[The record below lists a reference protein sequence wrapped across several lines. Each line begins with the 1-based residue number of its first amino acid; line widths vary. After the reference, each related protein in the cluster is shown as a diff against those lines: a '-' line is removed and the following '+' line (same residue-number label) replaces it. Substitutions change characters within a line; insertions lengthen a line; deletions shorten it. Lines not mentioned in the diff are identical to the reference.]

1 MADHLTTVA
10 MTDEGCALPSRLW
23 ERGGVLSRLVR
34 QLGEH
39 YIVWMMIAT
48 RLCGS
53 TGGLLVVYYVNLTLR
68 LPHNVRRH
76 FHILAGIVVL
86 VAISLTVLSALWE
99 TRHLRLALARLRRG
113 RPVGPELAAQA
124 GREAVV
130 FPARHHRNEAW
141 LVPLSTLV
149 PVLIILKE
157 LDDASWTIL
166 LNITLAVFMGIAMA
180 LMTTFF
186 IIDQCIQPVIRH
198 LLANGLVIDYQT
210 LPRNRLRSRLNLCF
224 VLIILTTA
232 LMIGTMARQRAADLV
247 DYPDNQAEAVA
258 SLRNHTVFITTAAVI
273 VGIVL
278 STVLAQS
285 VASRVDRLLQG
296 MQRVEQGNLSERIQA
311 TGNDEIDILTRQF
324 NAMVEELDR
333 NAKII
338 RDLNVNLEKKV
349 RYRTRQLSH
358 SRRRLQHSYRQ
369 LREHDRLKTEFFSN
383 VSHELRTPLTMILSP
398 VQQTLE
404 KYGAQLPPAVS
415 YMLNVVNL
423 NGRRLLE
430 LINRLLEF
438 SKLEAGRLKLTP
450 TMVNLNQLVNK
461 LAMAAQ
467 PLAAQRKVQLELHTD
482 PALAT
487 IYADEEKLD
496 TVISNLLSNAIKFT
510 PAGGTITLQTAQ
522 EGEQVRVSVRDTGIG
537 IAKADQARIF
547 ERFVQIDGSASREFP
562 GTGLGLALAKEL
574 IELHQGRI
582 QIESEVGQG
591 SHFWFTL
598 PVNPASKGCQPPG
611 ENQSGH
617 SHAPLTDSEHSIALA
632 PDSSNLSQ
640 SAWQVRFSDLITC
653 ETPSALAQD
662 TAQAPADAPLILV
675 VDDTPEL
682 RTLVCSILTP
692 QYRTLTACDGAE
704 GIELALREQPALI
717 ISDVMMPH
725 VDGYAFCR
733 RMKSEPA
740 TALIPFVM
748 LTAKADRTMKIGG
761 LDCGADDYLVK
772 PFDAEELR
780 ARVRSLLK
788 LRRLHLELDQ
798 RNAELQTA
806 FRDLQTAQAQ
816 LVKMAHRAGMTE
828 IATGVL
834 HNVGNVL
841 NSVNISLTT
850 VNNRLHRLNFE
861 GPAKVA
867 ALLQA
872 QGDQLVSFLQSDP
885 RGKKLP
891 EYLTK
896 LSETHLAEQRQI
908 FEEMDFL
915 RDKLQDIRNIISAQQ
930 NYARRVSIR
939 EAVDLQGLV
948 RDVLVMHSHSFTK
961 HHIQLIRDFETLPE
975 AKLERLKLV
984 QVLDNLIKNAI
995 ESIKSHTGTERS
1007 LTVRIRSVGSDRA
1020 QILVSDTGRGIEREN
1035 LQKIFNYGFTTK
1047 RYGNGF
1053 GLHSAANAMMEMGG
1067 TIQVHSDG
1075 PGKGATFTIEFPL
1088 GEETS
1093 ETSDAPAVPAREE
1106 EILAGAAS

>member
-1 MADHLTTVA
+1 MSDRLAAASTTGDSQREPSHL
-10 MTDEGCALPSRLW
+10 L
-23 ERGGVLSRLVR
+23 RLVGR
-34 QLGEH
+34 LGEH
-39 YIVWMMIAT
+39 YIVLMMIAT

-68 LPHNVRRH
+68 MPDEIRWH
-76 FHILAGIVVL
+76 FHVLAGIVVL
-86 VAISLTVLSALWE
+86 IAVTLTVLSSLWE
-99 TRHLRLALARLRRG
+99 TPCLRLALARLRRG
-113 RPVGPELAAQA
+113 EPVEPELAAQA
-124 GREAVV
+124 GREAVI
-130 FPARHHRNEAW
+130 FPARHHFNEAW
-141 LVPLSTLV
+141 MVPICTLL
-149 PVLIILKE
+149 PVLVILKE

-186 IIDQCIQPVIRH
+186 IIDKCIQPVIRH
-198 LLANGLVIDYQT
+198 LLANGLVIDYPA

-247 DYPDNQAEAVA
+247 DDPDNQAEAVV
-258 SLRNHTVFITTAAVI
+258 SLRNHTVFITSAAVI

-285 VASRVDRLLQG
+285 VAARVDRLLQG
-296 MQRVEQGNLSERIQA
+296 MQRVEQGNLGERIQA

-333 NAKII
+333 NARVI

-349 RYRTRQLSH
+349 RHRTRQLSH

-404 KYGAQLPPAVS
+404 KYGAQLPPPVT
-415 YMLNVVNL
+415 YMLDVVNI

-438 SKLEAGRLKLTP
+438 SKLEAGRLKLMP
-450 TMVNLNQLVNK
+450 SRMNLNQLVNK
-461 LAMAAQ
+461 LATAAQ
-467 PLAAQRKVQLELHTD
+467 PLVAQRQVQLLLHPD
-482 PALAT
+482 SALAT
-487 IYADEEKLD
+487 INADEEKLD

-510 PAGGTITLQTAQ
+510 PAGGTIILQTAQ

-537 IAKADQARIF
+537 IAKTDQARIF
-547 ERFVQIDGSASREFP
+547 ERFVQLDGSASREFP

-574 IELHQGRI
+574 VELHGG
-582 QIESEVGQG
+582 QIHVESEAGKG
-591 SHFWFTL
+591 SHFWFYL
-598 PVNPASKGCQPPG
+598 PVNIPERGADAPRDSLGGLTPSAQG
-611 ENQSGH
+611 ANA
-617 SHAPLTDSEHSIALA
+617 APLAG
-632 PDSSNLSQ
+632 SSDPSLSG
-640 SAWQVRFSDLITC
+640 SDPGTLRTRFSDLITC
-653 ETPSALAQD
+653 EPPSTLAQE
-662 TAQAPADAPLILV
+662 TAQTPADAPLILV

-682 RTLVCSILTP
+682 RTLVCSILSP
-692 QYRTLTACDGAE
+692 QYRTLAACDGAE

-733 RMKSEPA
+733 RMKAEPA

-816 LVKMAHRAGMTE
+816 LVEMAHRAGMTE

-850 VNNRLHRLNFE
+850 VNSRLRKLNFE

-867 ALLQA
+867 TLIQA
-872 QGDQLVSFLQSDP
+872 QGEQLAFFLQSDP

-891 EYLTK
+891 EYLIK
-896 LSETHLAEQRQI
+896 LSESHLAEQRAI

-939 EAVDLQGLV
+939 EPIDLQGLV
-948 RDVLVMHSHSFTK
+948 RDVLVMHAHSFTK
-961 HHIQLIRDFETLPE
+961 HHIRLVRDFQVLPE

-984 QVLDNLIKNAI
+984 QVLDNLVKNAI
-995 ESIKSHTGTERS
+995 ESIKSHTGSERA
-1007 LTVRIRSVGSDRA
+1007 LTVRIRSVGPDRA
-1020 QILVSDTGRGIEREN
+1020 QIVVSDTGRGIEREN

-1067 TIQVHSDG
+1067 TIQVQSDG

-1088 GEETS
+1088 VEEAHS
-1093 ETSDAPAVPAREE
+1093 EPEA
-1106 EILAGAAS
+1106 LAKDQDSPRVVEKAHA